1 MAKFSRVII
10 GTDSR
15 AKLLQGV
22 DILADAVKTT
32 LGPKG
37 RNVVIQKSYGGI
49 HITKDGVTV
58 AKSIN
63 LKDPVQDMGAVMVK
77 NVADKTNKEA
87 GDGTTTATILAQ
99 AIMKEGIKYVTAG
112 MNPMDLKRGIDLATN
127 EIVEELTKMSKPCNT
142 NTEIEQVGSISANA
156 DKNIGKMIADAM
168 QKVGND
174 GVITVEDGTGL
185 ENELELVE
193 GMKFDKGWISPYFV
207 NKPEKQMTELEKP
220 LLLVANKTITSIQ
233 SIIPVLEEVA
243 KTQRALVIIAE
254 EIDGEALSTL
264 VVNNMRGSIKVCAV
278 RAPGFGERRHELLED
293 IAILTGAT
301 LISDE
306 IGFKLEDVKP
316 EHLGTC
322 AKIKA
327 TRDDTTI
334 ISGAG
339 EKAGIDKRIEQ
350 LKGLLEEATTQFDKD
365 LLKKRISKLS
375 HGVAVIKVG
384 GASEI
389 EVKEKRDR
397 IDDALNATR
406 AAVEDGIVP
415 GGGVA
420 LIRAKQKIKNLKGE
434 NDDQTAGIKIVLNAI
449 EYPVRLIV
457 SNAGDSADVIVNKIV
472 EGNDN
477 YGYNAATGEYGDMLE
492 LGIIDPTKVTKCALL
507 NASSIA
513 GLFLTTETVITD
525 WDEERK
531 HDQNMMMT
539 E

>member
-1 MAKFSRVII
+1 
-10 GTDSR
+10 
-15 AKLLQGV
+15 
-22 DILADAVKTT
+22 
-32 LGPKG
+32 
-37 RNVVIQKSYGGI
+37 
-49 HITKDGVTV
+49 
-58 AKSIN
+58 
-63 LKDPVQDMGAVMVK
+63 
-77 NVADKTNKEA
+77 
-87 GDGTTTATILAQ
+87 
-99 AIMKEGIKYVTAG
+99 
-112 MNPMDLKRGIDLATN
+112 
-127 EIVEELTKMSKPCNT
+127 
-142 NTEIEQVGSISANA
+142 
-156 DKNIGKMIADAM
+156 
-168 QKVGND
+168 
-174 GVITVEDGTGL
+174 
-185 ENELELVE
+185 
-193 GMKFDKGWISPYFV
+193 
-207 NKPEKQMTELEKP
+207 
-220 LLLVANKTITSIQ
+220 
-233 SIIPVLEEVA
+233 
-243 KTQRALVIIAE
+243 
-254 EIDGEALSTL
+254 
-264 VVNNMRGSIKVCAV
+264 MRGSIKVCAV

-406 AAVEDGIVP
+406 AAVEDGIIP